1 MYQSL
6 PSRAYSSSSDHLK
19 QKEQGCALETTVW
32 GEEEETQMV
41 TVELSFLPIDS
52 CDFESIT

>member
-19 QKEQGCALETTVW
+19 QKEQGRALETTVW
-32 GEEEETQMV
+32 GEEETEMV
-41 TVELSFLPIDS
+41 TLELSFFNQL
-52 CDFESIT
+52 TAVTLNQ